1 MKSESV
7 KYQDIFKI
15 PNLITFGRMCLSFCI
30 LFLFLFDYNT
40 FLIKWLFVIGIISD
54 KLDGVLARLLNQ
66 KTRLGL
72 ILEQMADTFL
82 VFFTILFVTFRM
94 DFPIYLFI
102 AYVIIIMIGLVAL
115 FGVYFIRDKMFAR
128 KLIVSEM
135 CIFFIYGAG
144 FFYLF
149 DLPGRLYLAY
159 IALILGLVS
168 LVDFLVRLY
177 RFAKEDNK
185 NIKENKQINEAAA
198 QENQ

>member
-1 MKSESV
+1 MKSDIV

-15 PNLITFGRMCLSFCI
+15 PNLITFGRMCLSFGI

-40 FLIKWLFVIGIISD
+40 YLIKWLFVIGVVSD
-54 KLDGVLARLLNQ
+54 KLDGILARLLNQ

-72 ILEQMADTFL
+72 MLEQMADTSL
-82 VFFTILFVTFRM
+82 VFFTILFVTFQM

-115 FGVYFIRDKMFAR
+115 FGVYFIRDRMFAQ

-135 CIFFIYGAG
+135 CIFFVYGSG

-149 DLPGRLYLAY
+149 DLSGKLYLAY

-177 RFAKEDNK
+177 KFGKEENK
-185 NIKENKQINEAAA
+185 NIKENKVLQTP
-198 QENQ
+198 